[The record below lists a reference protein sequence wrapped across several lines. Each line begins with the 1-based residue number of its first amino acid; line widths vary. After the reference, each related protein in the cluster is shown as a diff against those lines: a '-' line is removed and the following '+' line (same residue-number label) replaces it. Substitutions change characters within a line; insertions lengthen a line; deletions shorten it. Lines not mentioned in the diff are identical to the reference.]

1 MNYTVT
7 WNDGRIDRYPMALY
21 TLRELQ
27 LLVKEI
33 TLATKGA
40 YTAMIGTEGEEK

>member
-7 WNDGRIDRYPMALY
+7 WNDGRIDRYPMVLY

-33 TLATKGA
+33 ILVTKGA
-40 YTAMIGTEGEEK
+40 YTATIGAEEEV

>member
-7 WNDGRIDRYPMALY
+7 WNDGRIDRYPMVLY
-21 TLRELQ
+21 TLRDLQ

-33 TLATKGA
+33 TLVTKGA
-40 YTAMIGTEGEEK
+40 YTATIGTEEEEG